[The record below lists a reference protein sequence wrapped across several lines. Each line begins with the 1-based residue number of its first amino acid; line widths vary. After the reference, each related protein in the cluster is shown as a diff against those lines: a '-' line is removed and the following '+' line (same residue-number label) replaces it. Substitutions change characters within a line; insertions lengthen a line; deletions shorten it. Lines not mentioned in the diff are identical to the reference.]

1 MVIYSLFTISLLMS
15 KSKKSLNNG
24 DFFNNVINHRKKIHS
39 HLKIFRFLHIKN
51 FVRSFFAAFIK
62 KTCFHAQFSPLK
74 KIIFVL
80 PSG

>member
-51 FVRSFFAAFIK
+51 FVMDF
-62 KTCFHAQFSPLK
+62 TLK
-74 KIIFVL
+74 KINTDNFI
-80 PSG
+80 SGKFQG